1 MTNSEDFFRLMKPFF
16 RRNTFLYCKE
26 NGVQQAEKTRCLGM
40 LTVFR

>member
-1 MTNSEDFFRLMKPFF
+1 LCIARK
-16 RRNTFLYCKE
+16 